1 MKSPHP
7 DRSLHRLFLIFLTGV
22 SLAACVPQNQFATD
36 GTGTT
41 AGTSTSG
48 STSSGSATSVN
59 SCADLSAYDSLSACK
74 TATYAQCYPSTKIVQ
89 NKTAVCYFPASG
101 WENCASNPAQWNYGS
116 WGAWCVQSAG
126 IYVRTRTAT
135 CQRPYAACD
144 CITDAFT
151 TETCP
156 SSNCTVSGFIGATQ
170 ACNSGSTA
178 TPTPTP
184 TATPSWCSNVV
195 LNYQTTSDS
204 SSESALQSVI
214 STKYPTIIS
223 YFSGRG
229 YHVTMTRGSTYGLA
243 ISGPITSDLISDH
256 YVIQIEAKRWGCFI
270 GSNGRVTISV
280 IKNGTTISSHE
291 GSAGCISF
299 SNVVGSA
306 AQDALNHL
314 NAPTC
319 Q

>member
-1 MKSPHP
+1 
-7 DRSLHRLFLIFLTGV
+7 LFLIFTTGIL
-22 SLAACVPQNQFATD
+22 LAACVPQNQFVTD
-36 GTGTT
+36 ASGT
-41 AGTSTSG
+41 TSG
-48 STSSGSATSVN
+48 STTSDSSETSVN
-59 SCADLSAYDSLSACK
+59 SCADLNAYDSLSACK

-101 WENCASNPAQWNYGS
+101 WENCPSNPAQWSYGS
-116 WGAWCVQSAG
+116 WSSWCVQSTG
-126 IYVRTRTAT
+126 VYSRTRTAT

-144 CITDAFT
+144 CITDAFS

-156 SSNCTVSGFIGATQ
+156 SSNCTVTGTITATQ
-170 ACNSGSTA
+170 ACGSSA
-178 TPTPTP
+178 TSTPTP
-184 TATPSWCSNVV
+184 TATPSWCSSVV

-214 STKYPTIIS
+214 STKYPKIIS
-223 YFSGRG
+223 YFNGRG
-229 YHVTMTRGSTYGLA
+229 YHITTTRGSTYALA

-256 YVIQIEAKRWGCFI
+256 YVIQIEAKKWGCLI

-280 IKNGTTISSHE
+280 LKNGTTISSHE
-291 GSAGCISF
+291 GSAGCISL

-306 AQDALNHL
+306 AQDALDHL